1 MLFRPAESSKQI
13 VDFYRNYL
21 LTTFQTTDDKY
32 NSQLEAELRKDGV
45 ISSGPYVSVSDS
57 YEKEKT
63 IAELVDERVLCE
75 SMLNLGKLDPY
86 ARRLYRHQ
94 VEATLKAGEKKN
106 LIITTGTGSGK
117 TECFLI
123 PVVNELLKEQEA
135 GTLGAGVRALIIYP
149 RNALVND
156 QIRRLRELFASYE
169 DCSITYGKFTGETAE
184 DFTRARNEFV

>member
-13 VDFYRNYL
+13 VDFYRDYL

-32 NSQLEAELRKDGV
+32 NSQLETELKKDGI

-63 IAELVDERVLCE
+63 IAELVEDRVLCE

-135 GTLGAGVRALIIYP
+135 GTSWCGSKSVDHLSDERFG
-149 RNALVND
+149 
-156 QIRRLRELFASYE
+156 Q
-169 DCSITYGKFTGETAE
+169 
-184 DFTRARNEFV
+184 